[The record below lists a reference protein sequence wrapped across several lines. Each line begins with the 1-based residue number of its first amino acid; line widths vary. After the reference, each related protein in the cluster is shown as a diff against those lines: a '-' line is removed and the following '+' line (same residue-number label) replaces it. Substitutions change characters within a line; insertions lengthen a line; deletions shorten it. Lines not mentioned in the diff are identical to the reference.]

1 MLLEN
6 EIENEDLHDISHSLR
21 TNVRIDYDLKSLIKS
36 EFVFDIEPELIDD
49 SVSNEQYLDISRRR
63 AEAKLI
69 KTKIIYKLY
78 QGQ

>member
-36 EFVFDIEPELIDD
+36 EFVFDIEPELIDE

-69 KTKIIYKLY
+69 KTKIVYKLH